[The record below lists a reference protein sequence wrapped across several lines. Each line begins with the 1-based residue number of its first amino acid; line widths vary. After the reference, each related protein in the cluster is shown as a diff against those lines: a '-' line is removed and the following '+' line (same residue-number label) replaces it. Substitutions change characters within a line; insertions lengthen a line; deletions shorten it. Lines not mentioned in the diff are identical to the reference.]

1 MPCTGDSVFPS
12 IPLGKITQKEPAIL
26 TTNEEVKQVLQGDII
41 TVGELAEFLQ
51 LHSSMQL
58 HSSTIYRL
66 LRRGK
71 LPAFKA
77 GSDWGF
83 SRKAIDRLVQIRNQ
97 Q

>member
-12 IPLGKITQKEPAIL
+12 ALSAKSPKRSPLIL
-26 TTNEEVKQVLQGDII
+26 TTIEEVKQVLQDDLI

-51 LHSSMQL
+51 LNPSMQL
-58 HSSTIYRL
+58 HSSTIYRR

-71 LPAFKA
+71 LPAFKV

-83 SRKAIDRLVQIRNQ
+83 SRKAIDRLVQLETRQ
-97 Q
+97 